1 MTQLQRQS
9 FASFGKVGK
18 DAYTELLEQAYD
30 DGKAMAQD
38 GRALSLRHV
47 PQSMRTSFKRGYDSI
62 R

>member
-1 MTQLQRQS
+1 MTQLQRQA

-18 DAYTELLEQAYD
+18 DSYTTLLEEAYD
-30 DGKAMAQD
+30 DGEAMAQE

-47 PQSMRTSFKRGYDSI
+47 PQSMRTSFKRGYDSV